1 MEGISSFF
9 TDSLLPALSHD
20 EARRRLIARRHV
32 PLPPHPAADSRRLWY
47 ALLLFLYREEEG
59 ASDEVWVQA
68 RHVVLGL
75 LRGTDLPGP
84 VAGPYLAAFEVWAAG
99 ERRAWVH
106 EVAGTLYNLE
116 QIGRSVHAAQHP
128 VTAAEWE
135 PMHTV
140 LRQDILDKMG
150 RAGGDLRAEV
160 LSAVEDIRRAHHG
173 GVLDML
179 RQAYWEAME
188 QDVAAGRHESLWAQI
203 HEVRL
208 QLRAIVPPDLHAS
221 LLDPWL
227 DLEYIAQRLQ
237 AADADTSSSSSSS
250 SSWLV
255 ELEASA
261 VRVLREYDSAAM
273 GPRYDEALEAL
284 EDAADIRP
292 GAVPVLRNI
301 SVLVHSLY
309 QRSRAWRQILQ
320 V

>member
-1 MEGISSFF
+1 V
-9 TDSLLPALSHD
+9 
-20 EARRRLIARRHV
+20 R
-32 PLPPHPAADSRRLWY
+32 
-47 ALLLFLYREEEG
+47 
-59 ASDEVWVQA
+59 
-68 RHVVLGL
+68 
-75 LRGTDLPGP
+75 
-84 VAGPYLAAFEVWAAG
+84 
-99 ERRAWVH
+99 
-106 EVAGTLYNLE
+106 
-116 QIGRSVHAAQHP
+116 AAQHP
-128 VTAAEWE
+128 VTATEWE
-135 PMHTV
+135 PMHTL

-150 RAGGDLRAEV
+150 RAGGDILRAEV
-160 LSAVEDIRRAHHG
+160 LAAVEDIRRAHHG

-188 QDVAAGRHESLWAQI
+188 QDVAAGRHEGLWAQI

-237 AADADTSSSSSSS
+237 AADTGTSSSS

-284 EDAADIRP
+284 EALTALGANAAGTRP